1 MIDVNMDSTRHWML
15 GAFGMKEWGIEEQNG
30 KVRYTPIT
38 EEYKSYLTYMNKL
51 YSEKLLDSETF
62 SQADEQKKAKGQN
75 NRVGA
80 FPDYFSF
87 FTTGEAE
94 DESMNNP
101 MFQPLT
107 SPVSEEPIIPR
118 NPAIER
124 GTFSITNK
132 NPNPE
137 ASIRWIDYFYSQE
150 GYEFLNMGP
159 EGELWEWEG
168 EKRKLLD
175 VPQGYDSREDFRATI
190 SPDYGIP
197 TPTKSGQS
205 VD

>member
-1 MIDVNMDSTRHWML
+1 
-15 GAFGMKEWGIEEQNG
+15 
-30 KVRYTPIT
+30 
-38 EEYKSYLTYMNKL
+38 
-51 YSEKLLDSETF
+51 
-62 SQADEQKKAKGQN
+62 
-75 NRVGA
+75 
-80 FPDYFSF
+80 
-87 FTTGEAE
+87 
-94 DESMNNP
+94 MNNP

-168 EKRKLLD
+168 EKKENYSMSLKAMIPGKISEPLFLRIT
-175 VPQGYDSREDFRATI
+175 GFRHQQRVV
-190 SPDYGIP
+190 
-197 TPTKSGQS
+197 QS